1 MTEPKDSDRYIVS
14 EETKNTNPFGSFPA
28 KMEGTEVTITDT
40 KTGETYREFNY
51 DREKA
56 YKEAWAHTD
65 DD

>member
-14 EETKNTNPFGSFPA
+14 EETKNTNPFGSFPV
-28 KMEGTEVTITDT
+28 KMEGTEVTVTDT
-40 KTGETYREFNY
+40 KTGEIYSEFNY

-56 YKEAWAHTD
+56 YEEAWSHID